1 MKVVLGAPRN
11 NRNLKQVPQIAFLT
25 FGTKFSKYAYSLS
38 FVRHCFG
45 LGSYSMLFVIV
56 IRNRYRSHT
65 RKIVNLVFYAH
76 RYRKVVSKIR
86 YELTNHAEK
95 YRRLQ
100 SCRYLV
106 LSRIYSWLAVDKMAV
121 PYFALNST
129 SILDKESH

>member
-1 MKVVLGAPRN
+1 
-11 NRNLKQVPQIAFLT
+11 
-25 FGTKFSKYAYSLS
+25 
-38 FVRHCFG
+38 
-45 LGSYSMLFVIV
+45 MLFVIV
-56 IRNRYRSHT
+56 IRNRYWSRT

-76 RYRKVVSKIR
+76 RYREVVSKIR

-106 LSRIYSWLAVDKMAV
+106 LSRIYSQLAVNKTAV

-129 SILDKESH
+129 SIIGQRAPLKHVDLIETCSEEKFLKEFRMTRDEVKGSA